1 MRAALYCRV
10 STEEQ
15 AEKYGLAS
23 QLSELRV
30 YVKRKGYTVP
40 EGAEFLD
47 DGYSG
52 ADLERPALSRLRE
65 AIRARAFQVV
75 MIHDTDRLSR
85 KLSHQLLLIEE
96 FERAGVEVEF
106 LTVSKDASPE
116 GRLLLQVKGV
126 IAEYERE
133 KIRERTSRGRREKA
147 RRGLVVTGPYP
158 YGYRADAANP
168 GRVVVQDDEAH
179 VVRMMYGWLANEH
192 RSIRTITIELRRLG
206 IAPRRGRAWA
216 PSSVRKILTSPFYIG
231 KAFYNRREKIENPTT
246 GRRGTGRRFR
256 PESEWIPL
264 SVPAIVSPELFEQA
278 QA

>member
-65 AIRARAFQVV
+65 AIRTRAFQAVL
-75 MIHDTDRLSR
+75 IHDTDRLSR
-85 KLSHQLLLIEE
+85 KLSHQLLLMEE

-147 RRGLVVTGPYP
+147 RRGLLVSGPYP
-158 YGYRADAANP
+158 YGYRADPANA
-168 GRVVVQDDEAH
+168 GRLVIHEEEAR
-179 VVRMMYGWLANEH
+179 VVRMMYGWLADEQ

-206 IAPRRGRAWA
+206 IPPRRGRAWA
-216 PSSVRKILTSPFYIG
+216 TSSVRKILTSPFYIG
-231 KAFYNRREKIENPTT
+231 RAFYNRREKIENPKT
-246 GRRGTGRRFR
+246 GRRGTGPRVR
-256 PESEWIPL
+256 
-264 SVPAIVSPELFEQA
+264 
-278 QA
+278 